1 MQPKTNYNQ
10 PEFDENSL
18 AWLKRLMAMPATR
31 ESISLGMFNLSIEGI
46 IRVCLNQD
54 ASKPVN
60 LDEDTLARCL
70 KHLSEDDI
78 NPDLKSWALAVLAAA
93 LVSLEGTFRLKM
105 VRRRRGPRAMQ
116 SSDHLENMAQKVWI
130 AKAVEEAA
138 ARGDRSPNKVAQRAT
153 DCSEDGV
160 KDAKA
165 YVKRMRRLADG
176 QG

>member
-1 MQPKTNYNQ
+1 
-10 PEFDENSL
+10 
-18 AWLKRLMAMPATR
+18 
-31 ESISLGMFNLSIEGI
+31 
-46 IRVCLNQD
+46 
-54 ASKPVN
+54 
-60 LDEDTLARCL
+60 
-70 KHLSEDDI
+70 
-78 NPDLKSWALAVLAAA
+78 
-93 LVSLEGTFRLKM
+93 
-105 VRRRRGPRAMQ
+105 
-116 SSDHLENMAQKVWI
+116 MAQKVWI